1 MFVSKAN
8 HPPYSV
14 VVTYTENPQQLIMQ
28 AVDSA
33 RLAPIVA
40 GSMEVPFFWGDDNF
54 EFDDELARQLGV
66 AMLNV
71 IAAGR
76 PGIKQCLN
84 VTQHPLDRP
93 HSDEDIDGD

>member
-1 MFVSKAN
+1 MAN

-14 VVTYTENPQQLIMQ
+14 VLTYTENPQQLTMQ
-28 AVDSA
+28 AVDAS

-40 GSMEVPFFWGDDNF
+40 GTREVPFFLDDDNF

-76 PGIKQCLN
+76 PSIKQCLY
-84 VTQHPLDRP
+84 VTQHPI
-93 HSDEDIDGD
+93 DESPEE